1 MSMSTQK
8 EKSASKQDCKGQ
20 NNKTHSF
27 LHTHVHSCLT
37 AFNLNIRKEWQS
49 YRKRVTEKEDVF
61 LMPCD
66 CLQISSF
73 PFHTEI
79 GLRGWRPPVNKLSCP
94 RLSDCLC
101 SASLTLTLLDL
112 TIKKQHWAMSAFGWE
127 AAKAHIHL
135 LTFQRL
141 IMILCNTFFLYSR
154 QLCTGVGSGVLHT
167 RLIAWGVKLKSLLPW
182 PLKIPQ
188 HYLQIWKQLQQI
200 GSDQTCNS
208 LLPT

>member
-1 MSMSTQK
+1 MAVLSEESNR
-8 EKSASKQDCKGQ
+8 KGRCFPDAMWLFTDFIFSLPHW
-20 NNKTHSF
+20 NRSERLKTTS
-27 LHTHVHSCLT
+27 
-37 AFNLNIRKEWQS
+37 EQ
-49 YRKRVTEKEDVF
+49 TE
-61 LMPCD
+61 LP
-66 CLQISSF
+66 
-73 PFHTEI
+73 H
-79 GLRGWRPPVNKLSCP
+79 
-94 RLSDCLC
+94 LSDCLC

-141 IMILCNTFFLYSR
+141 IMILCNTFFLYST